1 MSPLSVDIVLAMTA
15 YGAQGETE
23 NQFRNLLHLPSSDN
37 LAKSGYQTLIDN
49 LNVRINLFIL
59 IYYHF
64 LFLLIIIYYHFTY
77 IVIYT
82 YFNIGC

>member
-1 MSPLSVDIVLAMTA
+1 MSPISAGIVLAMTA

-23 NQFRNLLHLPSSDN
+23 NQFRNVLHLPSSDS

-49 LNVRINLFIL
+49 LNVRIKLFIL

-64 LFLLIIIYYHFTY
+64 LFLLIIIYYHFIY
-77 IVIYT
+77 IVLYI